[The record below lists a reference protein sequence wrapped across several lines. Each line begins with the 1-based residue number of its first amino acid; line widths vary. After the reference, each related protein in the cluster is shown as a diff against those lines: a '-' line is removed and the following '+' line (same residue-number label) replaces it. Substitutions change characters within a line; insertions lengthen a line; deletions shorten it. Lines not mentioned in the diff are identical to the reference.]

1 MVLRGVLVYIYI
13 CHLHLHGAVMSLG
26 GKFPSIHYLFD
37 VRNFILSWILSS
49 HLERMLPNQISL
61 SVHAFFLV
69 RFDSLSLFFNR
80 EPIIIHSTLPHVFL
94 GGTKSTANIV
104 TQLLKPSLHPACW
117 SSCALHRS
125 GMFINLHK
133 S

>member
-1 MVLRGVLVYIYI
+1 MVLRGVLVYIL

-49 HLERMLPNQISL
+49 HLERNAAKPNLTVSACL
-61 SVHAFFLV
+61 FLV